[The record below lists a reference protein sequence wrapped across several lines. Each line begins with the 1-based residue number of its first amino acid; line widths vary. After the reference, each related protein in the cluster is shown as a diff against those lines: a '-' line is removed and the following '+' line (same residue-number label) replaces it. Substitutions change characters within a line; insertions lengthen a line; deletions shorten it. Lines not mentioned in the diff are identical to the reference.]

1 MKTFCGDDGNYA
13 EIPLSDIL
21 DRMTDDWIDSEVTGA
36 NISELRDACRKLLE
50 TAHNSDYAKCE
61 HDFEPRKTW
70 VHTCRKCG
78 TVQIEKGHFA

>member
-1 MKTFCGDDGNYA
+1 MAEEQRLRRKCNRYAKRLVLLGEDDIVWEA
-13 EIPLSDIL
+13 ELTPQNTSSN
-21 DRMTDDWIDSEVTGA
+21 SE
-36 NISELRDACRKLLE
+36 
-50 TAHNSDYAKCE
+50 HAKCE

>member
-1 MKTFCGDDGNYA
+1 MKYPDVIFATEKIGSNGISCLDYKNKDDDVKYIRA
-13 EIPLSDIL
+13 DL
-21 DRMTDDWIDSEVTGA
+21 V
-36 NISELRDACRKLLE
+36 KLQN
-50 TAHNSDYAKCE
+50 TSPNSDYAKCE